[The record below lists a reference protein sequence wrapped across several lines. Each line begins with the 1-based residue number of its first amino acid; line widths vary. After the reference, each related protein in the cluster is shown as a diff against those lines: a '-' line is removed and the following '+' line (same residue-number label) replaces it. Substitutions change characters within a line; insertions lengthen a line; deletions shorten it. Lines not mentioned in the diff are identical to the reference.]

1 MHGYRSCAV
10 VGFDF
15 KVPYALA
22 GLGLNSLIAPLW
34 LAAHNMAGLIS
45 LIIFGVVIPG
55 VLSWAYYRSYVIGQT
70 RVQDLRLRE
79 V

>member
-1 MHGYRSCAV
+1 MITAVIAV

-22 GLGLNSLIAPLW
+22 GLGLNSLITPLW
-34 LAAHNMAGLIS
+34 LAAHDMRGLVLLIVFGIVIPAGLAW
-45 LIIFGVVIPG
+45 G
-55 VLSWAYYRSYVIGQT
+55 YYRFLKVIGQT
-70 RVQDLRLRE
+70 KMQDLHLQE